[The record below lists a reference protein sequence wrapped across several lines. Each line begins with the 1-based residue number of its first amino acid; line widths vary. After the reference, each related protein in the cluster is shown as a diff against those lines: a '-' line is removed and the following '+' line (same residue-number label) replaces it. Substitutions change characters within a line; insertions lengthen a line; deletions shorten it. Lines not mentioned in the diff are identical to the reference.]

1 MSKNKLRYTQMISEG
16 DSKIFKLLRDQL
28 PYGAFK
34 LVSKQECAGHVQKR
48 MGMAPREKA
57 MEKFVNEMGEHVM
70 MRRNW
75 RLTDKMIKLLTRYY
89 GNAHQSQHRDSV
101 AM

>member
-1 MSKNKLRYTQMISEG
+1 MISDG

-34 LVSKQECAGHVQKR
+34 LVSKQECAGHVQKP
-48 MGMAPREKA
+48 MCMAPREKA
-57 MEKFVNEMGEHVM
+57 MEKFVNERGEHVM
-70 MRRNW
+70 MRRKG
-75 RLTDKMIKLLTRYY
+75 RLTDKVIKLLTHFMAIPFRA
-89 GNAHQSQHRDSV
+89 NISDAA